1 MKTCNKPTKELSNF
15 FLSIFQALYGP
26 MATWLEFPYECSPR
40 ELEVVRNVYFV
51 TLTDRDFSVA
61 YTD

>member
-1 MKTCNKPTKELSNF
+1 
-15 FLSIFQALYGP
+15 

-51 TLTDRDFSVA
+51 TLTDRDFSAA
-61 YTD
+61 YRDYMRYDSQRLITQLVH